1 VPRPRLEIADIFR
14 ACGPAWRRANAGHV
28 SLSQLKV
35 MSAIE
40 ACRTEALGGHVA
52 GCVKCGHRHVAYNSC
67 KNRHCPKCQG
77 SAARDWMAARTEDLL
92 PVEYFH
98 VVFTLPAEIARI
110 AYWSE
115 PMERQ
120 WSERHWR
127 TKAVYDL
134 LFKASAKTVT
144 TVAADPKRLGAR
156 VGMTSVLHSW
166 GSALTHH
173 PHVHMIVPGGGL
185 SPDGDR
191 WVACR
196 PGFFQHVR
204 VLSRLFRR
212 LFLEGLRALHRAGK
226 LVFFSDLAGLAEA
239 GAFAAWIAP
248 LRKAE
253 WVVYAKPPFG
263 GPEAVL
269 AYLSRYTHRVAIS
282 NARLISADAETVAFG
297 WKDYRIKTGD
307 RRKVLRLA
315 TDEFIRRFLI
325 HVLPDGF
332 HRIRHYGLLA
342 SAQRK
347 ANIAKILALLG
358 TDRPRQEPQAPAEI
372 IPLTL
377 REPCPCCGGPMRII
391 EIFRRGQRPLSRAPP
406 PEQAA

>member
-1 VPRPRLEIADIFR
+1 VSRPKLEIADIFR
-14 ACGPAWRRANAGHV
+14 AYGPAWRRANAGHV
-28 SLSQLKV
+28 SLNQLKV

-52 GCVKCGHRHVAYNSC
+52 ACTKCGRQHVAYNSC

-77 SAARDWMAARTEDLL
+77 PAARDWMEARAEDLL

-110 AYWSE
+110 AYWNK
-115 PMERQ
+115 R
-120 WSERHWR
+120 
-127 TKAVYDL
+127 AVYGL
-134 LFKASAKTVT
+134 LFRASTDTVMT
-144 TVAADPKRLGAR
+144 IAADPKRLGAR
-156 VGMTSVLHSW
+156 VGMTSMLHTW

-173 PHVHMIVPGGGL
+173 PHVHMIIPGGGL
-185 SPDGDR
+185 SPDGAR
-191 WVACR
+191 WIACR
-196 PGFFQHVR
+196 PGFFLPVR

-212 LFLEGLRALHRAGK
+212 LFLEGLLALHRAGD
-226 LVFFSDLAGLAEA
+226 LTFFDDLKGLAEPD
-239 GAFAAWIAP
+239 AFAAWIAP
-248 LRKAE
+248 FRKSE

-263 GPEAVL
+263 GAEAVL

-282 NARLISADAETVAFG
+282 NSRLISADAETVAFR
-297 WKDYRIKTGD
+297 WKDYRIKNRD
-307 RRKVLRLA
+307 RQKVMHLT

-347 ANIAKILALLG
+347 ANLAGIRTLL
-358 TDRPRQEPQAPAEI
+358 RAEHVSQEAPTNAEI

-377 REPCPCCGGPMRII
+377 KEPCPGCGGPMRIV
-391 EIFRRGQRPLSRAPP
+391 EIFRRGQKPKSRAPP
-406 PEQAA
+406 REQAA

>member
-1 VPRPRLEIADIFR
+1 
-14 ACGPAWRRANAGHV
+14 
-28 SLSQLKV
+28 
-35 MSAIE
+35 MSAVE

-52 GCVKCGHRHVAYNSC
+52 ACTSCGHQHIAYNSC

-77 SAARDWMAARTEDLL
+77 PAARDWMVARTDDLL

-110 AYWSE
+110 AYWNK
-115 PMERQ
+115 R
-120 WSERHWR
+120 
-127 TKAVYDL
+127 ALYGL
-134 LFKASAKTVT
+134 LFRASAETVMT
-144 TVAADPKRLGAR
+144 IAADPRHLGAKI
-156 VGMTSVLHSW
+156 GMTSILHTW

-173 PHVHMIVPGGGL
+173 PHIHMVVPGGGL
-185 SPDGDR
+185 SPDGAR

-196 PGFFQHVR
+196 PGFFLPVR

-212 LFLEGLRALHRAGK
+212 LFIGGLQALHRAGR
-226 LVFFSDLAGLAEA
+226 LAFFGDLTHLSDAT
-239 GAFAAWIAP
+239 AFAAWLAP
-248 LRKAE
+248 LRNTE

-282 NARLISADAETVAFG
+282 NSRLVSADNETVAFR
-297 WKDYRIKTGD
+297 WKDYRIKSGD
-307 RRKVLRLA
+307 RQKVMRLS

-342 SAQRK
+342 GAGRK
-347 ANIAKILALLG
+347 ANIARIRALL
-358 TDRPRQEPQAPAEI
+358 DAEI
-372 IPLTL
+372 PSSKDAQTDAAAPLTL
-377 REPCPCCGGPMRII
+377 REPCPDCGGPMRII
-391 EIFRRGQRPLSRAPP
+391 EIFRRGQRPATRAPP
-406 PEQAA
+406 RKAAA

>member
-1 VPRPRLEIADIFR
+1 VPRPKLEVADIIR
-14 ACGPAWRRANAGHV
+14 DYGPAWRRANAGHV
-28 SLSQLKV
+28 NLSQLKV

-52 GCVKCGHRHVAYNSC
+52 ACTKCNHQHIAYNSC

-77 SAARDWMAARTEDLL
+77 PAARDWMAARTEDLL

-110 AYWSE
+110 AYWNK
-115 PMERQ
+115 
-120 WSERHWR
+120 
-127 TKAVYDL
+127 KAVYGL
-134 LFKASAKTVT
+134 LFRASAQTVST
-144 TVAADPKRLGAR
+144 IAADPKRLGAK
-156 VGMTSVLHSW
+156 VGMTSVLHTW

-185 SPDGDR
+185 SKGGNR
-191 WVACR
+191 WVACK
-196 PGFFQHVR
+196 PGFFLHVR

-212 LFLEGLRALHRAGK
+212 LFIEGLLALHHAGE
-226 LVFFSDLAGLAEA
+226 LAFFGDQAGLSDADS
-239 GAFAAWIAP
+239 FAKYLAP
-248 LRKAE
+248 LRKKE

-282 NARLISADAETVAFG
+282 NSRLISADADAVTFK
-297 WKDYRIKTGD
+297 WKDYRIKSGVKQNTM
-307 RRKVLRLA
+307 RLS
-315 TDEFIRRFLI
+315 TNEFIRRFLI

-332 HRIRHYGLLA
+332 HRIRHYGFLA
-342 SAQRK
+342 SSRRK
-347 ANIAKILALLG
+347 SNIAKVRALLG
-358 TDRPRQEPQAPAEI
+358 AQPPKQDDPQAAET

-377 REPCPCCGGPMRII
+377 REPCPDCGGQMRII
-391 EIFRRGQRPLSRAPP
+391 ETFRRGQKPQSRAPP
-406 PEQAA
+406 KRQAA